1 MSIRIGYVTV
11 AVASLVFLMSH
22 DSLKAADDA
31 SPAERFQQKEF
42 VGEDGSKHKYRV
54 FVPSGFEDDKAKTY
68 PLVLFLH
75 GAGERGDDNTIQLK
89 HGAPEFASAARQAQY
104 PCIVI
109 APQCPHDEK
118 WVSVDWS
125 PASGKGTFSDEPSPA
140 MQGALGIVNQW
151 IEGGRVDRSR
161 VYITGLSMG
170 GYGTWYASAMKD
182 NPFAAAMP
190 ICGGGDPTWAAR
202 YASMPIWTFHG
213 TNDQAVP
220 VIRSQEMMAALK
232 EAGQKPEP
240 KYTEYE
246 GGDHDVW
253 TETYKRDD
261 AFAWLFNQKK

>member
-11 AVASLVFLMSH
+11 LVASLVFLMSH

-31 SPAERFQQKEF
+31 PPATRFQQKEF
-42 VGEDGSKHKYRV
+42 VGADGSKHKYRV
-54 FVPSGFEDDKAKTY
+54 FIPSGFDANKANTY

-89 HGAPEFASAARQAQY
+89 HGAPEFASTARQAEY

-109 APQCPHDEK
+109 APQCPRDEK

-125 PASGKGTFSDEPSPA
+125 PATGKGTFPEEPSPA
-140 MQGALGIVNQW
+140 MKVALGIVNEW

-170 GYGTWYASAMKD
+170 GYGTWYASAMKG

-190 ICGGGDPTWAAR
+190 ICGGGDPTWVKR

-220 VIRSQEMMAALK
+220 VIRSREMIAALK